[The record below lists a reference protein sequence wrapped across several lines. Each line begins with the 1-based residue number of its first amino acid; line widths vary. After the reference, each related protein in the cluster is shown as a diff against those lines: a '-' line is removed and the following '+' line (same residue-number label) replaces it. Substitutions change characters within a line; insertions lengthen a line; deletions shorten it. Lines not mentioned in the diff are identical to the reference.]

1 MCVLG
6 SKPKELSPFER
17 ESLYTLANEVR
28 SRLELMIKDKEV
40 KKATKFLKN
49 STDLMFV
56 LDDRFNI
63 EYVNDEIEH
72 LFNYSKQEVTGNSV
86 SILNPEAELLNV
98 LKQLTD
104 KPDHSKYIVEEKY
117 LTKDNKEI
125 FLEVSASYIEGKLYV
140 TARDSSSKQAIKNQL
155 RKEQLF
161 KEKVLETI
169 HTGMIA
175 IDKNEDLS
183 FFNSAVSKLLDKSSF
198 DDLDLKNS
206 QLFIVD
212 IDGKRRE
219 ITNIKSAIKIALN
232 RNMIV
237 NQEVLFKKNDTEN
250 FLLINTRPIIDEEE
264 DIIGGVIAL
273 QDITDQKNSQEK
285 LKELVSQKETLLAEI
300 HHRVKNNLAVIS
312 GLLYLQLTNI
322 EDESAKKALLS
333 SQLRILSMAKIHES
347 MYKLDNFDHIYYVKF
362 INKLIVNLK
371 NTLTDYDEKIK
382 IILDVEKIS
391 LNIKI
396 ALPISLIINELI
408 TNAYKYAF
416 PEKNRGTITVRF
428 FKKSDLILILSVFDN
443 GVGLPK
449 GLDIIKSASLGFVL
463 IKNLTAQL
471 NAEIDVR
478 SESGLFFTFNIPYD
492 ASEEFV
498 VTDNHLI

>member
-1 MCVLG
+1 M
-6 SKPKELSPFER
+6 
-17 ESLYTLANEVR
+17 
-28 SRLELMIKDKEV
+28 
-40 KKATKFLKN
+40 
-49 STDLMFV
+49 
-56 LDDRFNI
+56 
-63 EYVNDEIEH
+63 
-72 LFNYSKQEVTGNSV
+72 
-86 SILNPEAELLNV
+86 
-98 LKQLTD
+98 
-104 KPDHSKYIVEEKY
+104 
-117 LTKDNKEI
+117 
-125 FLEVSASYIEGKLYV
+125 
-140 TARDSSSKQAIKNQL
+140 
-155 RKEQLF
+155 
-161 KEKVLETI
+161 
-169 HTGMIA
+169 
-175 IDKNEDLS
+175 
-183 FFNSAVSKLLDKSSF
+183 
-198 DDLDLKNS
+198 
-206 QLFIVD
+206 
-212 IDGKRRE
+212 
-219 ITNIKSAIKIALN
+219 
-232 RNMIV
+232 
-237 NQEVLFKKNDTEN
+237 
-250 FLLINTRPIIDEEE
+250 LINTRPIIDEEE

-347 MYKLDNFDHIYYVKF
+347 MYKLDNFDHIYYAKF